1 MDENGGLSLTPSRAL
16 KDEVAKR
23 VLKAWKEAR
32 QGSDNLELMRK
43 TVSDAKTRGVT
54 FLGEDGAALLGP
66 EIAAAPALRMELGAA
81 DRAYGLAQK
90 ALEADPSNQTEGNA
104 AVAALAAREASN
116 PYASSALDF
125 ASRKSATLSEHV
137 KRARADHGD
146 DPSSPRDLVPP
157 EPEPQRLGDAQVRS
171 AVSETGRV
179 IEERKVLTT
188 ALERVFVSPAQV
200 LEKIENQVHAS
211 GASADSIGREIR
223 DKPEIYGEVR
233 SFRSGWLGREDRE
246 AKGLALASASRAGRH
261 FAGTVHYYIGELRNN
276 ELEIAE
282 QQVAGIPAPSRAL
295 ASALEQTPPGGTLFS
310 GITQEDR
317 RDRLV
322 SEAQTLASQIQ
333 RRGPSQAGVGLT
345 RHLASRLQDL
355 QARLKSAVTVER
367 SRKLELEQRLGG
379 PQVSR

>member
-1 MDENGGLSLTPSRAL
+1 MHLKLTPSRAL
-16 KDEVAKR
+16 HDEVAKR
-23 VLKAWKEAR
+23 VLKAWQEAR

-54 FLGEDGAALLGP
+54 FLGEDGAVLLGP

-90 ALEADPSNQTEGNA
+90 ALSADLSSQTEGIA
-104 AVAALAAREASN
+104 AVLALAAREVSN

-125 ASRKSATLSEHV
+125 ASRKSAVLSEHV
-137 KRARADHGD
+137 KRARADRGD
-146 DPSSPRDLVPP
+146 TPSSLRDLVPP

-179 IEERKVLTT
+179 IEERKVLTA
-188 ALERVFVSPAQV
+188 ALERVFVSPAQA

-223 DKPEIYGEVR
+223 DKPDIYGEVR
-233 SFRSGWLGREDRE
+233 SFKSGWLGREDRE
-246 AKGLALASASRAGRH
+246 AKGLALASASRAGRD
-261 FAGTVHYYIGELRNN
+261 FAATVHYYIGALRNN

-282 QQVAGIPAPSRAL
+282 QQAAGIPAPLRDL
-295 ASALEQTPPGGTLFS
+295 ASALEQTPTGGTLFS

-333 RRGPSQAGVGLT
+333 RRGPSQAGAGLT
-345 RHLASRLQDL
+345 RQLASRLQDL
-355 QARLKSAVTVER
+355 QSQLKSAVTVER
-367 SRKLELEQRLGG
+367 SRKLELEQRLEGQ
-379 PQVSR
+379 QVSR